1 MKKHQTFQLLHSF
14 IQFHTIV
21 HFLFPLGKK
30 INCLTGKLIRSCGF
44 GFWSFII
51 TEDFFSQR
59 LTSAF
64 VGFVHGLS
72 VLINS
77 AESFL
82 SLIKKFMLVTST
94 IFYLSK
100 YQS

>member
-1 MKKHQTFQLLHSF
+1 MSESIDVLHSF
-14 IQFHTIV
+14 IEFQTIV

-30 INCLTGKLIRSCGF
+30 INCSTGRLIWSCGF

-72 VLINS
+72 VLIGS
-77 AESFL
+77 AESSL
-82 SLIKKFMLVTST
+82 SLIRKFKAVNSI

-100 YQS
+100 SPF